1 MLKSLIHNGLRM
13 SLGFTV
19 CEFKP
24 LCIHKPLCYL
34 HFPLISGFVPSFKA
48 QERRKPLRFCC
59 GIMMASWVDPTLLS
73 AQVIYYKHFTTVCS
87 DPTTCW
93 HAGCE
98 YIVTVEQ
105 NNK

>member
-1 MLKSLIHNGLRM
+1 
-13 SLGFTV
+13 
-19 CEFKP
+19 
-24 LCIHKPLCYL
+24 
-34 HFPLISGFVPSFKA
+34 
-48 QERRKPLRFCC
+48 
-59 GIMMASWVDPTLLS
+59 MMASWVDPTLLS